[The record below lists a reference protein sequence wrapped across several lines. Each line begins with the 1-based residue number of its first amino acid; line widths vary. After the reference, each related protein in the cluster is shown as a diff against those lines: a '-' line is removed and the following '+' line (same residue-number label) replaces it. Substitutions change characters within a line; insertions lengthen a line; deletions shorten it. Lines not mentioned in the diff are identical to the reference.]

1 MYDGEFFNTVTQQ
14 MQLYDVGMS
23 SMVVADAEAL
33 AELADVI
40 ERPLEAIMLRA
51 RAALM
56 RKQIAT
62 NLWDSNLFTFTNLF
76 TNGTLYPRI
85 SPTSFYALMADASTD
100 EQADVMTTEWLL
112 NPQRFCVSKDWPLG
126 NSDDCYWGLPSINA
140 QDPAFP
146 PLGYWRGYVW
156 GPMAQLTYWSLQR
169 YDRVPSVR
177 TGRKALCTQMKAMGM
192 NMWNANRHI
201 CENFNPHK
209 NATECTG
216 TKFYHWGALT
226 LLINFIEEGYY
237 TYL

>member
-85 SPTSFYALMADASTD
+85 SLTSF
-100 EQADVMTTEWLL
+100 
-112 NPQRFCVSKDWPLG
+112 
-126 NSDDCYWGLPSINA
+126 
-140 QDPAFP
+140 
-146 PLGYWRGYVW
+146 
-156 GPMAQLTYWSLQR
+156 
-169 YDRVPSVR
+169 
-177 TGRKALCTQMKAMGM
+177 
-192 NMWNANRHI
+192 
-201 CENFNPHK
+201 
-209 NATECTG
+209 
-216 TKFYHWGALT
+216 
-226 LLINFIEEGYY
+226 
-237 TYL
+237 

>member
-85 SPTSFYALMADASTD
+85 SPTSF
-100 EQADVMTTEWLL
+100 
-112 NPQRFCVSKDWPLG
+112 
-126 NSDDCYWGLPSINA
+126 
-140 QDPAFP
+140 
-146 PLGYWRGYVW
+146 
-156 GPMAQLTYWSLQR
+156 
-169 YDRVPSVR
+169 
-177 TGRKALCTQMKAMGM
+177 
-192 NMWNANRHI
+192 
-201 CENFNPHK
+201 
-209 NATECTG
+209 
-216 TKFYHWGALT
+216 
-226 LLINFIEEGYY
+226 
-237 TYL
+237 